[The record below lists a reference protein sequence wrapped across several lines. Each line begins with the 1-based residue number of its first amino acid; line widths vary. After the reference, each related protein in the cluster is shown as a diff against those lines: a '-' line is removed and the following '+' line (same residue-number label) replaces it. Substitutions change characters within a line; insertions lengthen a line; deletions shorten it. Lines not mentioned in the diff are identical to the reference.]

1 MNELF
6 NDCDTEKNESL
17 FRSGKIA
24 ETLGYFGEDFGFD
37 EETCAE
43 IAEMPFEEAFETAYG
58 YLAQAGID
66 PEEALCDFME
76 ASEQTDEDL

>member
-6 NDCDTEKNESL
+6 NDCDAEKSESL
-17 FRSGKIA
+17 SQSGKIT

-37 EETCAE
+37 EETCTE
-43 IAEMPFEEAFETAYG
+43 IAEMPFEEAFETAYS
-58 YLAQAGID
+58 YLVQAEID

-76 ASEQTDEDL
+76 GSE